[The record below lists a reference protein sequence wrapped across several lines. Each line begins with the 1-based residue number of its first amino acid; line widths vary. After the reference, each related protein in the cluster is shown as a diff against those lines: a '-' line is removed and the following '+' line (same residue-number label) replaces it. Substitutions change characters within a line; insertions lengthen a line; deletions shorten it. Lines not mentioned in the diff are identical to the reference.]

1 MDHISVRY
9 GSRSKLKTKNAFAF
23 VTVWFA
29 LFYHK
34 TENGLVLATV
44 RFAVKKING
53 KRCLNCNGTVHA
65 FDPKNGNIY
74 RF

>member
-1 MDHISVRY
+1 MSVQY
-9 GSRSKLKTKNAFAF
+9 GSRSKLKMENAFVF
-23 VTVWFA
+23 VTVRFA

-65 FDPKNGNIY
+65 FEPKIGNI
-74 RF
+74 

>member
-1 MDHISVRY
+1 MDDISVRY
-9 GSRSKLKTKNAFAF
+9 GSRLKLIMENGFVF
-23 VTVWFA
+23 VTVRFA
-29 LFYHK
+29 FFYHK
-34 TENGLVLATV
+34 TENGLVLATA

-65 FDPKNGNIY
+65 FEPKKGNIY